1 MASVDL
7 SAALAQQ
14 GFNWLREVKARFF
27 DQFRTTN
34 TRPS

>member
-1 MASVDL
+1 VDL

-27 DQFRTTN
+27 FDQFRTTN